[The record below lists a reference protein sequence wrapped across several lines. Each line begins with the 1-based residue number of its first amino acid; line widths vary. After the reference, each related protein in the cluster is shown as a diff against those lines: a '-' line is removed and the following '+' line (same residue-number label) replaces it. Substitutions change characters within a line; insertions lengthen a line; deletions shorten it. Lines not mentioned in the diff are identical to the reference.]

1 VFGAV
6 GAVPG
11 ELEDPAVD
19 EGEQMMAAAGLGV
32 LLVVALV
39 FVLALLFGIRRRPR
53 DD

>member
-6 GAVPG
+6 GAVRSR
-11 ELEDPAVD
+11 LEEPVVD

-39 FVLALLFGIRRRPR
+39 FVLALLFGISRGPR